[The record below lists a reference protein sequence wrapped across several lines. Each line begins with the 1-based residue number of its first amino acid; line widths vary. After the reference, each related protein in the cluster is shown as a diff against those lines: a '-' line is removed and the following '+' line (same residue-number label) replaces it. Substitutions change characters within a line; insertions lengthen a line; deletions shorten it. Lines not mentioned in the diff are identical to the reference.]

1 MKCSRGMSL
10 MRKAKEM
17 LDKVMLVLAGSAIIT
32 MTLLST
38 RQVIARYILNNPS
51 TMSEEIIRYML
62 IWFTLLAAAYV
73 FGKNKHIAILFVRE
87 SMPQKIQVFLTYLSQ
102 VTVLLTVAVVF
113 IYGGIKITMLT
124 IPQIAP
130 ATGISMGFVYAAL
143 PVSGVITL
151 FYTIYNIMT
160 IERVVNKED
169 EDVSSL

>member
-1 MKCSRGMSL
+1 
-10 MRKAKEM
+10 
-17 LDKVMLVLAGSAIIT
+17 MLVLAGSAIIT

-38 RQVIARYILNNPS
+38 WQVIARYILNNPS
-51 TMSEEIIRYML
+51 TMSDEIIRYML

-102 VTVLLTVAVVF
+102 ITVLLTVVVVF

>member
-1 MKCSRGMSL
+1 

-17 LDKVMLVLAGSAIIT
+17 LDKVMLVLAGSAIII

-38 RQVIARYILNNPS
+38 WQVIARYILNNPS

>member
-1 MKCSRGMSL
+1 

-38 RQVIARYILNNPS
+38 WQVIARYILNNPS

-73 FGKNKHIAILFVRE
+73 FGKNKHIAILFIRE

-102 VTVLLTVAVVF
+102 ITVLLTVVVVF

>member
-1 MKCSRGMSL
+1 

-38 RQVIARYILNNPS
+38 WQVIARYILNNPS

>member
-1 MKCSRGMSL
+1 

-17 LDKVMLVLAGSAIIT
+17 LDKVMLVLAGSAIII

-38 RQVIARYILNNPS
+38 WQVIARYILNNPS

-73 FGKNKHIAILFVRE
+73 FGKNKHIAILFIRE
-87 SMPQKIQVFLTYLSQ
+87 SMPHKVQVSLTYLSQ
-102 VTVLLTVAVVF
+102 ITVLLTVAVVF

-130 ATGISMGFVYAAL
+130 AIGISMGFVYAAL

>member
-1 MKCSRGMSL
+1 

-38 RQVIARYILNNPS
+38 WQVIARYILNNPS

-102 VTVLLTVAVVF
+102 ITVLLTVVVVF

>member
-1 MKCSRGMSL
+1 

-17 LDKVMLVLAGSAIIT
+17 LDKVMLVLAGSAIII

-38 RQVIARYILNNPS
+38 WQVIARYILNNPS
-51 TMSEEIIRYML
+51 TMSEEVIRYLL
-62 IWFTLLAAAYV
+62 IWFTLLAASYV
-73 FGKNKHIAILFVRE
+73 FGKNKHIAILFIRE
-87 SMPQKIQVFLTYLSQ
+87 SMPKKIQVFLTYLSQ
-102 VTVLLTVAVVF
+102 IAVLLTVAVVF
-113 IYGGIKITMLT
+113 IYGGIKITLLT

>member
-1 MKCSRGMSL
+1 

-17 LDKVMLVLAGSAIIT
+17 LDKVMLVLAGSAIII

-38 RQVIARYILNNPS
+38 WQVIARYILNNPS

-73 FGKNKHIAILFVRE
+73 FGKNKHIAILFIRE

>member
-1 MKCSRGMSL
+1 

-17 LDKVMLVLAGSAIIT
+17 LDKVMLVLAGSAIII

-38 RQVIARYILNNPS
+38 WQVIARYILNNPS

-73 FGKNKHIAILFVRE
+73 FGKNKHIAILFIRE
-87 SMPQKIQVFLTYLSQ
+87 SMPHKVQVSLTYLSQ
-102 VTVLLTVAVVF
+102 ITVLLTVAVVF

>member
-1 MKCSRGMSL
+1 MK
-10 MRKAKEM
+10 KAKVL
-17 LDKVMLVLAGSAIIT
+17 LDKVLLVLAGTAIIT
-32 MTLLST
+32 MTLLSAW
-38 RQVIARYILNNPS
+38 QVIARYILNNPS

-73 FGKNKHIAILFVRE
+73 FGKNKHIAILFIRE
-87 SMPQKIQVFLTYLSQ
+87 SMPHKVQVFLTYLSQ
-102 VTVLLTVAVVF
+102 ITILLTVAVVF

-143 PVSGVITL
+143 PVSGMITL

-160 IERVVNKED
+160 IERAADKED
-169 EDVSSL
+169 EEVSSL

>member
-1 MKCSRGMSL
+1 MK
-10 MRKAKEM
+10 KAKEM
-17 LDKVMLVLAGSAIIT
+17 LDKVLLGAAGAAIIT
-32 MTLLST
+32 MTLLSMW
-38 RQVIARYILNNPS
+38 QVIARYILNNPS

-73 FGKNKHIAILFVRE
+73 FGKNKHIAILFIRE
-87 SMPQKIQVFLTYLSQ
+87 SMPQRVQIFLTYLTQ
-102 VTVLLTVAVVF
+102 TAILLTVAAVF
-113 IYGGIKITMLT
+113 LYGGIRITMLT

-143 PVSGVITL
+143 PVSGVIIL

-160 IERVVNKED
+160 IERVANKED

>member
-1 MKCSRGMSL
+1 

-17 LDKVMLVLAGSAIIT
+17 LDKVMLVLAGSAIII

-38 RQVIARYILNNPS
+38 WQVIARYILNNPS

-73 FGKNKHIAILFVRE
+73 FGKNKHIAILFIRE

-102 VTVLLTVAVVF
+102 ITVLLTVVVVF

>member
-1 MKCSRGMSL
+1 

-38 RQVIARYILNNPS
+38 WQVIARYILNNPS

-73 FGKNKHIAILFVRE
+73 FGKNKHIAILFIRE